1 MKKGLRK
8 RGQRKKTM
16 LTYNFLINKTNLNI
30 GKRKEA
36 LIIYMAGVKKKKT
49 DNQFLSM
56 KL

>member
-16 LTYNFLINKTNLNI
+16 LIYNFLINKTNLNI
-30 GKRKEA
+30 DKRKEA
-36 LIIYMAGVKKKKT
+36 LMIYMAGVKKKKT